1 MVYLSAP
8 GTLTHTIKY
17 DLALSPAE
25 VANSNVVS
33 LCATLLV
40 RLVAGPLCDKFGPR
54 NVFGGL
60 LLVGSIPLGL
70 APLVRNARGLY
81 VSRFFIGILGGAFV
95 PCQVWSTGFFDKN
108 VIGTANALTG
118 GLGNAGGGITYFIMP
133 AVYDAL
139 AGAGYLPGQAW
150 RLTFL
155 VPLCM
160 VITTGI
166 ALILLCP
173 DTPTGRWSDRHIHY
187 GRRERPLD
195 IDVHGP
201 ADVESETS
209 AGTDVEKANSVVNV
223 PGRITDRPDP
233 SDTFPESPAV
243 AVSMAIPIA
252 VVESPNNDNDNDNQ
266 QPAKTGSPGCLPSSS
281 KSTTPLPK
289 PTIATRPTPAAAAA
303 AETIQPPTAREL
315 VRVAL
320 SPQAAFHALTYLCS
334 FGTELAV
341 NGVLAAYYAERFPR
355 LSQTQAAS
363 WAAAFGFLNVV
374 SRPLGG
380 AVSDLLYRRFS
391 SAGQRALWWKK
402 GWVVACGVVA
412 GALLVLIGALDPGRE
427 GAVFGLVAV
436 MALFLEAG
444 NGANFS
450 LVPHVH
456 PQANGALSGLTGA
469 AGNLGGLL
477 FAVVFR
483 CMDGG
488 TGYAKGF
495 WVVGVVNLAVNLA
508 VSWIP
513 PLPEGQ
519 VGGR

>member
-1 MVYLSAP
+1 MGFKLSYLYARP
-8 GTLTHTIKY
+8 DVNPVTLKARSIPLLNPVDIYGRVFFFSWFGFMIAFWAWYTFPP
-17 DLALSPAE
+17 L
-25 VANSNVVS
+25 VANSNIVS

-60 LLVGSIPLGL
+60 LLAGSIPLGL
-70 APLVRNARGLY
+70 APLVHNARGLY
-81 VSRFFIGILGGAFV
+81 VSRFFIGILGGSFV

-155 VPLCM
+155 VPLSM

-173 DTPTGRWSDRHIHY
+173 DTPTGRWRDRHLH
-187 GRRERPLD
+187 GQRDGPLD
-195 IDVHGP
+195 LD
-201 ADVESETS
+201 
-209 AGTDVEKANSVVNV
+209 KANSIVDV

-233 SDTFPESPAV
+233 SDTFEKSPAV
-243 AVSMAIPIA
+243 AVAITIPIA
-252 VVESPNNDNDNDNQ
+252 GVEPPNTNNNNNNNNN
-266 QPAKTGSPGCLPSSS
+266 QPAT
-281 KSTTPLPK
+281 
-289 PTIATRPTPAAAAA
+289 
-303 AETIQPPTAREL
+303 ETVQPPTAREL

-320 SPQAAFHALTYLCS
+320 SPQAAFHALTYSCS

-355 LSQTQAAS
+355 LSQTEAAG
-363 WAAAFGFLNVV
+363 WAAAFGFLNVA

-380 AVSDLLYRRFS
+380 AISDLLYRRFS
-391 SAGQRALWWKK
+391 SPPSALWWKK
-402 GWVVACGVVA
+402 GWVVACGVMA
-412 GALLVLIGALDPGRE
+412 GALLILIGALNPGRE
-427 GAVFGLVAV
+427 GAMFGLVAI
-436 MALFLEAG
+436 MALFAEAG

-456 PQANGALSGLTGA
+456 PQANGVLSGLTGA
-469 AGNLGGLL
+469 AGNLGGVL

-488 TGYAKGF
+488 TNYAKGF
-495 WVVGVVNLAVNLA
+495 WIIGVVNLGVNLG
-508 VSWIP
+508 VCWIP
-513 PLPEGQ
+513 PLPKGQ